1 MTNDNSSEG
10 RVNER
15 PPWHLDVETAKREC
29 RICLEKWQG
38 QIQRLRQ
45 LVENS
50 DSFSP
55 EALRMSFEE
64 SMPDMKRAAQAAIA
78 RFQILLQI
86 RAGDMHWHDE
96 KPEKPTD

>member
-1 MTNDNSSEG
+1 MTSDDSSKG

-15 PPWHLDVETAKREC
+15 PTWHLDVSVAKREC
-29 RICLEKWQG
+29 RTCLEKWQG

-45 LVENS
+45 LAEDS

-55 EALRMSFEE
+55 EALRVSFEE
-64 SMPDMKRAAQAAIA
+64 SMPDMKRAAQAAVA

-86 RAGDMHWHDE
+86 RAGTMRWHDE
-96 KPEKPTD
+96 EPEEPTD